1 MQIAPFVKN
10 KQFHKRQVT
19 STVVMLS
26 DVFVTI
32 ISDKLYGFNIFPQK
46 TPLNSQQGLGKYL
59 ISIELQH
66 KIH

>member
-10 KQFHKRQVT
+10 QQFHKRQVT

-32 ISDKLYGFNIFPQK
+32 ISDKLYSFNIFPQK
-46 TPLNSQQGLGKYL
+46 NTT
-59 ISIELQH
+59 ELAAGTWQVFN
-66 KIH
+66 IHRITT